1 MKTASAVQPYDLQQ
15 LGVVLAENGLIKR
28 GEALSL
34 DPYEPAYARRRKD
47 RRWHYRVSSRQQTL
61 CHLVVGTHL
70 APLYARVEGFFKACP
85 KLVCRP
91 LLFWEQADGLGYLC
105 LEHFPGQSLD
115 AAVQAGQ
122 CTAELWLA
130 AVRNAQ
136 DLLMRTAQPA
146 TSESLQR
153 EVHELIGNVS
163 AFPGFSS
170 ADTMLLREAV
180 QPLLING
187 SLSEKL
193 MLRWSNGD
201 FVGRNLLINEQG
213 EVRLIDYEYA
223 GCTHYGQGDWLRLIE
238 FSTLPKPLDFSS
250 IKELKKARKPWLEIH
265 LWLHHLSHLKNVLPS
280 SETKRH
286 VARSISQFFIAV
298 RSASNRSH
306 SASKPS
312 FLLDSLSGH
321 QTEVESLL
329 RERTAWAASLDTALA
344 KARAAHSEK
353 AKLAEERTAWAQ
365 KLNAQL
371 KITRE
376 ENKRL
381 QAKLTEVIDPAGLMP
396 PEPPLLPAVAGIRK
410 ILLHFHIFKNAGSTL
425 DAALEKNLGD
435 AWMPVE
441 GDDTEHHMDW
451 RQALKFIKAHPGV
464 RALSSH
470 TLRYPPPARSAGIK
484 ILPLLLIRHPIDRL
498 ASIYYFERGN
508 LVDSHSETSRIA
520 RKGSLADFIHF
531 TMIKRPELGCD
542 TQTSLIARSG
552 TYRSIPKKKNLDAA
566 RLAIKGLP
574 VPGVVEKMDQYL
586 VMLETEFSPILPNL
600 DLACPDE
607 NRNAERAPSLL
618 TRLRKIRAQLPPR
631 LWLEFRQ
638 RNRLDLELWRFAHR
652 LAKARFAQI
661 PEAKERLAD
670 FLRRK
675 ALAQEAALVSTK
687 LLKKAKHAQ
696 SSEKPVP
703 NSGIISANDPQ
714 AYALLQDAYSE
725 RLIWAK
731 SLEKA
736 LRSTQANFAA
746 LSKEHAE
753 RTTWAKSL
761 DTDLKKARALLDEQ
775 TKLVEERS
783 AWAKSLE
790 TDLQKSRATVTE
802 QGKLIE
808 QRSAWG
814 KSLDAELQKTRAALA
829 QQSKL
834 FEERSDWAKSL
845 DIELKKTRSALGEQA
860 KLVEE
865 RSIWAKSLEADL
877 RKARDELTLQ
887 SKLVKERTVWGKS
900 LEEELLKTQANF
912 GKLTKEH
919 ADRSVWAKTL
929 DSDLQKAR
937 AALALQTKLVE
948 ERSAWGKSLDAELV
962 KTRTALAQQSKLV
975 EERSVWAKSLDAE
988 LKKARAALVEQTALV
1003 EERSAWAKSLGQE
1016 LLKAQANFDQLS
1028 REHAERSAWAKSL
1041 DTDLHKTR
1049 TALAQQSKLVEE
1061 RSVWARSLDVE
1072 LKTTRAALVE
1082 QSKLLEERSAW
1093 GKSLELELRKAQAH
1107 FEQLSKE
1114 HAERSAWAKSLDA
1127 DLQKARTT
1135 LTQQSKLVE
1144 ERSAWGKSLEK
1155 ELLNA
1160 QNNFKRLSE
1169 EHAERSIWAQSL
1181 DTDLQKTRT
1190 ALVQQTKFVEERSVW
1205 ARTLDAELQEAR
1217 AAHARQTALVEERLA
1232 WAKSLEQELRSAQ
1245 VNFDRLT
1252 KDYAIRSAW
1261 ATSLEAE
1268 LAQSRA
1274 AHQRLHGEYAE
1285 RTAWAMALDAELQNA
1300 RGALAQQTMLAEE
1313 RSTWAQSLEAELRS
1327 AQSSFADLTREYAEH
1342 SVWAKSL
1349 DAELTQSREA
1359 YQRLQGEYAERTAW
1373 ARSLEAEVQ
1382 QIRGTLAQQTTL
1394 IDDRTVWAQSL
1405 ENELRS
1411 VQGKFDQL
1419 TRDYAERS
1427 AWATSLDA
1435 EISQTREA
1443 YQRLHAEFDER
1454 TAWAL
1459 SMDSEL
1465 QKLGAAYQNQT
1476 QIMTHLSEERDSLA
1490 TKVNNLTQLAAKLEG
1505 ELKATRAELARYETR
1520 LICRLAARRGSA
1532 K

>member
-312 FLLDSLSGH
+312 FLLDALSGH

-975 EERSVWAKSLDAE
+975 EERSVWA
-988 LKKARAALVEQTALV
+988 
-1003 EERSAWAKSLGQE
+1003 
-1016 LLKAQANFDQLS
+1016 
-1028 REHAERSAWAKSL
+1028 
-1041 DTDLHKTR
+1041 
-1049 TALAQQSKLVEE
+1049 
-1061 RSVWARSLDVE
+1061 RSLDVE

-1190 ALVQQTKFVEERSVW
+1190 ALVQHTKFVEERSVW